1 MARLGIG
8 EVIEFG
14 AGKVL
19 AGLAR
24 RGVPGAATLNVLEP
38 PDVDA
43 LAARLAGGVGLSMFD
58 LSGRRALVTGA
69 SGGIGGAIAKGLH
82 AQGCHVV
89 LAGRRREALDELAA
103 ELGTRCDV
111 VTGDV
116 ADAAAADALVA
127 AADPVDIL
135 VNNAGIT
142 RDMLALRLKDADWQ
156 AVLDTNLSGA
166 FRLSRAA
173 LKGMIKRR
181 FGRIVSITSIVG
193 VTGNPGQANYAA
205 AKAGLIGM
213 SKALAQEVAAR
224 GVTVNCVAPG
234 FIDTAMT
241 QALDERQRE
250 ALLGRIPAARLGL
263 GADIAAGVVYLASD
277 EAGYVTGQ
285 TLHVNGGMA
294 MI

>member
-1 MARLGIG
+1 M
-8 EVIEFG
+8 
-14 AGKVL
+14 
-19 AGLAR
+19 
-24 RGVPGAATLNVLEP
+24 T
-38 PDVDA
+38 
-43 LAARLAGGVGLSMFD
+43 MFD
-58 LSGRRALVTGA
+58 LSGRKALVTGA
-69 SGGIGGAIAKGLH
+69 SGGIGGAIARALH

-89 LAGRRREALDELAA
+89 LAGRRREALEELASA
-103 ELGTRCDV
+103 LQERCEIQ
-111 VTGDV
+111 TGDI
-116 ADAAAADALVA
+116 ADATAADALVA

-142 RDMLALRLKDADWQ
+142 RDMLALRLKDVDWQ
-156 AVLDTNLSGA
+156 VVLDTNLTAA
-166 FRLSRAA
+166 FRLARAA

-181 FGRIVSITSIVG
+181 YGRIVNVTSIVG

-241 QALDERQRE
+241 RALDERQRE
-250 ALLGRIPAARLGL
+250 ALLGRIPSGRLGS
-263 GADIAAGVVYLASD
+263 GEDIGAGVVYLAST